1 MCPWSKSKQGS
12 CNIQPPSLP
21 PSPSSLRPPA
31 RALWQRYLFYMACHK
46 WGSRAGAHMQYTA
59 RTLDAGGH
67 AHSSIRRRER
77 ERPCNVAFFFSSS
90 SFLGSSLL
98 LLRLLL
104 LTAARILMRRGRRRQ
119 CPLWECSPAL
129 LDEYHV
135 CSISAAV
142 VSVHRL
148 HIGTRCNAAETAV
161 TLLSPPKSTLLC
173 CCTRCWKPP
182 FSTLVSPS
190 ISVLF

>member
-1 MCPWSKSKQGS
+1 MG
-12 CNIQPPSLP
+12 L
-21 PSPSSLRPPA
+21 A
-31 RALWQRYLFYMACHK
+31 RAH
-46 WGSRAGAHMQYTA
+46 AH
-59 RTLDAGGH
+59 TLALVHRLHTHTHVCRMRAGGH
-67 AHSSIRRRER
+67 VHSSMRE
-77 ERPCNVAFFFSSS
+77 ERATMQCNVAFFSSS
-90 SFLGSSLL
+90 SFLGPSLL
-98 LLRLLL
+98 LLLL
-104 LTAARILMRRGRRRQ
+104 LTAARILMCHRRGRRQ

-142 VSVHRL
+142 VSVVHRL
-148 HIGTRCNAAETAV
+148 HIGTRCSAVETAV
-161 TLLSPPKSTLLC
+161 LRLSPPPPKSTLLC